1 MATLQEIDQYK
12 VAIHCPTYEQAK
24 WLHARFGDRILLDK
38 WKIYK
43 ENTGFNFH
51 KKEYS
56 DIMWYQQNGY
66 KIIPASSLLM
76 TLKEL

>member
-12 VAIHCPTYEQAK
+12 VVIHCPTYEQAK
-24 WLHARFGDRILLDK
+24 WLHARFGDRILLDR
-38 WKIYK
+38 WGAYK
-43 ENTGFNFH
+43 ENTGFYFH
-51 KKEYS
+51 KKEYCR
-56 DIMWYQQNGY
+56 IAWYEQYHY